1 MSLCPGSGRSTSLGE
16 GCERNALPVWM
27 CVCACVWVCVWIC
40 ARAHVDMRACGHTR
54 GHVCMCVDV
63 CVRMWTCVCADVCVD
78 VCACVRVPVCGC
90 EQAPASLGVRLLNSH
105 SISGYFHIVLT
116 SEKHLCGVL
125 GLMGCAGFRLKAP
138 LCVLEAPGVHKA
150 PLGDWDTPPG
160 QVAEGAVRGCWRKNP
175 HGSLGPSSCY
185 HARVVCAWAVL
196 AYFP

>member
-1 MSLCPGSGRSTSLGE
+1 
-16 GCERNALPVWM
+16 
-27 CVCACVWVCVWIC
+27 
-40 ARAHVDMRACGHTR
+40 
-54 GHVCMCVDV
+54 MCVDV
-63 CVRMWTCVCADVCVD
+63 CMRVWTCVCADVCVD